1 MNLPSVFNDLLNIP
15 QFVSWT
21 LTNDGKKIPLNPN
34 NGKPAKANDT
44 STWSDYSKAT
54 QINGNIGIELGLG
67 LGGID
72 IDDCIQPDGT
82 LSEMARDI
90 LNIMNTYTESS
101 PSGKGLHLLFK
112 YEGFIAFDNGK
123 LGRRDNSLGLELYV
137 GQHFLTITGKPF
149 GEIKTIATRTDEIFR
164 VYEKYL
170 KKQEEITPTINI
182 NVETKEPHSI
192 TEPEKTDNSE
202 PKQEISYDTKRLWTV
217 MFRAVNGAEIK
228 KLHDGD
234 ISKYPSQSEAD
245 MALANFLAFWCKCDK
260 SLMLAMF
267 NETALSHRE
276 KWKERKDYR
285 EWTINEAVA
294 GIHRIRNKAFFLYE
308 HSCEAYRNPFL
319 GNAFKG
325 RIPDVGQ
332 FYSLKQH
339 NHNLIVPFHDV
350 VTGNFQTL
358 LSVEPNGNITPYEG
372 LYISGSD
379 FVIRAER
386 KPNTDTAFVTLDL
399 LSAIA
404 ISDDT
409 DRLNDV
415 YCVLINNN
423 LVTVCKAIR
432 SRYRL
437 IKIVPDNKEEAS
449 KKAAYWCKSQGL
461 ADKVIPP
468 QPNMADWFCAYIT
481 ERTGD

>member
-67 LGGID
+67 IGGID

-82 LSEMARDI
+82 LSDMATDI
-90 LNIMNTYTESS
+90 LNIMNTYAESS
-101 PSGKGLHLLFK
+101 PSGKGLHLLFR
-112 YEGFIAFDNGK
+112 YEGFIVFDNGK
-123 LGRRDNSLGLELYV
+123 LGRRDDSLGLELYI
-137 GQHFLTITGKPF
+137 GQHFLTVTGKPF
-149 GEIKTIATRTDEIFR
+149 GEIKAIATRTDEILE
-164 VYEKYL
+164 VYKKYL
-170 KKQEEITPTINI
+170 SKEERTPTINI
-182 NVETKEPHSI
+182 NVETKEPVLI
-192 TEPEKTDNSE
+192 PEPEQSE
-202 PKQEISYDTKRLWTV
+202 PKQTIIYDTKKLWAV
-217 MFRAVNGAEIK
+217 MFKAKNGEEIR

-245 MALANFLAFWCKCDK
+245 MAMANFLAFWCKCDK

-267 NETALSHRE
+267 NETVLSHRE

-285 EWTINEAVA
+285 DWTINEAVA
-294 GIHRIRNKAFFLYE
+294 GIHRIRNKAFSLYE
-308 HSCEAYRNPFL
+308 HSFEAYRNPFL

-339 NHNLIVPFHDV
+339 NQNLIVPFYDIT
-350 VTGNFQTL
+350 TGKFQTL
-358 LSVEPNGNITPYEG
+358 LSVDANGNITPYEG
-372 LYISGSD
+372 LYISGSA
-379 FVIRAER
+379 FVILAER
-386 KPNTDTAFVTLDL
+386 KPHTDTAFVTLNL

-409 DRLNDV
+409 DRVNDV
-415 YCVLINNN
+415 YCVLTNNN
-423 LVTVCKAIR
+423 LVAVCKAIR

-437 IKIVPDNKEEAS
+437 IKIVPDNNETC
-449 KKAAYWCKSQGL
+449 KKAANWCKREGF

-468 QPNMADWFCAYIT
+468 QPNMADWFHTYIT
-481 ERTGD
+481 ERTGN